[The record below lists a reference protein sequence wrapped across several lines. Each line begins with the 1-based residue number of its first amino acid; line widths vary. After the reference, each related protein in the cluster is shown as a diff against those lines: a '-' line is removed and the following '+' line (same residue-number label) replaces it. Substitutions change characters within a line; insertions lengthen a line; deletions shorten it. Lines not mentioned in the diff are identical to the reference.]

1 MRLVGAATFED
12 NPRNDQEIKENLY
25 DYLNLPEFNTSIP
38 QHYYPFISD
47 VEEFEEKGSFILM
60 GMVKA
65 IKRGKGW
72 SRVEILDKTGS
83 VGIFDDEQT
92 TIETGRT
99 YILLCNDNRIASAV
113 PADEVAKSD
122 SGLVKFL
129 NYRMLPYS
137 GEQLFVIS
145 FKPRVTKA
153 GKKMAYLTLA
163 DSSRELHSVTVF
175 PTAFPKAYMT
185 VKEGNAYT
193 LKLGKTKDNTVIM
206 EDVEQ

>member
-1 MRLVGAATFED
+1 
-12 NPRNDQEIKENLY
+12 
-25 DYLNLPEFNTSIP
+25 
-38 QHYYPFISD
+38 
-47 VEEFEEKGSFILM
+47 M

-137 GEQLFVIS
+137 GDQLFVVS

-163 DSSRELHSVTVF
+163 DSARDLHSVTVF
-175 PTAFPKAYMT
+175 PTAFPQAYMT
-185 VKEGNAYT
+185 IKEGNAYNF
-193 LKLGKTKDNTVIM
+193 KLGKTKDETIIM
-206 EDVEQ
+206 EEVKNV